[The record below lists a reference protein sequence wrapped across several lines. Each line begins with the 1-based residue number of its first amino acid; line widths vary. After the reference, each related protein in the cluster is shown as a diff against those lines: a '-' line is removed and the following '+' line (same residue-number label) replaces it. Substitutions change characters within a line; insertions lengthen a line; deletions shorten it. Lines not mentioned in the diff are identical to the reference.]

1 MVYAEVVSYTIESF
15 DWYQYAS
22 LLEKTAVCAWRLV
35 LLICINWF
43 VNHFRH

>member
-22 LLEKTAVCAWRLV
+22 LLEKKLQCVHGV
-35 LLICINWF
+35 
-43 VNHFRH
+43 